1 MLKKNFLFFFSLL
14 SLFYSHFS
22 LSSHFLS
29 LSLVRLSF
37 TLKPSLLS
45 PQHPLSASL
54 SLSLSFSLSLT
65 SISCSQPA
73 KLLAYAS
80 AKLFPISPTT
90 ISPSNSGLFD
100 LACHHLA
107 IQVTSISSSTILH
120 TVWISLLSLAVVVAM
135 SFGWFL

>member
-14 SLFYSHFS
+14 SLFYPHFS
-22 LSSHFLS
+22 LC
-29 LSLVRLSF
+29 LSF

-73 KLLAYAS
+73 KLPAYAS